1 MFRIGEFSK
10 LTQVSIRM
18 LRYYDEQGLLK
29 PSKTDPITGYRS
41 YTAEQIPVLQRIIF
55 LRDLDFQVSEISQA
69 LAHWQDSPI
78 TDLLEH
84 KKQELL
90 DEMAVIQERMD
101 KIDIA
106 VRDVQSRKLDVH
118 CNVILKSVPELSVLS
133 LRRRI
138 PDHFCE
144 GDLWLELNRFVS
156 EEHVT
161 LDSGV
166 NNLAL
171 FYDEN
176 EEDTE
181 VDVEVCCLVKKAGAG
196 RGDFVYRRIAAEERM
211 ACVMVYGPYQNIGI
225 AYHTFARWLEEH
237 QYYEMR
243 DPVRQICHLG
253 PFNEE
258 DPERYLT
265 EIQVPLKRRD
275 M

>member
-1 MFRIGEFSK
+1 MFKIGEFSK
-10 LTQVSIRM
+10 LTQVSVRM
-18 LRYYDEQGLLK
+18 LRYYDEQGILK
-29 PSKTDPITGYRS
+29 PSRTDPVTGYRS
-41 YTAEQIPVLQRIIF
+41 YTSEQIPKLQRILF
-55 LRDLDFQVSEISQA
+55 LRDLDFQVNEIAQA
-69 LAHWQDSPI
+69 LAHWQDRPI

-84 KKQELL
+84 KKLELL
-90 DEMAVIQERMD
+90 AEMAKIQDRVD

-106 VRDVQSRKLDVH
+106 VRDVQARNLDVH
-118 CNVILKSVPELSVLS
+118 CNVILKSIPELSVLS

-144 GDLWLELNRFVS
+144 GDLWLELNRFVM
-156 EEHVT
+156 EEHVA
-161 LDSGV
+161 LDTGV

-176 EEDTE
+176 EGDSE
-181 VDVEVCCLVKKAGAG
+181 VDVEVCCLVKKPGIG
-196 RGDFVYRRIAAEERM
+196 RGDFVYRLIAGEELM
-211 ACVMVYGPYQNIGI
+211 ACVMVYGPYQNIGT

-237 QYYEMR
+237 RYYEMR

-258 DPERYLT
+258 NPERYLT

-275 M
+275 